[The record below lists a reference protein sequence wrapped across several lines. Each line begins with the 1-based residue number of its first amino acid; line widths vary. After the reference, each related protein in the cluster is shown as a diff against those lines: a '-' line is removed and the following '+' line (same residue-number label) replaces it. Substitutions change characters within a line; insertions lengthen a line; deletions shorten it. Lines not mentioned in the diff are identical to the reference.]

1 VVLSMMSSALGTYSG
16 SSTSTSTGTKA
27 VLAASGGVVTTV
39 SGVTKDAV
47 LAVDEPLSV
56 DRSDE
61 GDSYLVRLS
70 VSVGSEDPPV
80 AVEEPP

>member
-1 VVLSMMSSALGTYSG
+1 MISSALGTYSG
-16 SSTSTSTGTKA
+16 SSTSTSAGTKA
-27 VLAASGGVVTTV
+27 VLTASVGVVTTA

-61 GDSYLVRLS
+61 GDSYLARPS
-70 VSVGSEDPPV
+70 VSVASEDPPV